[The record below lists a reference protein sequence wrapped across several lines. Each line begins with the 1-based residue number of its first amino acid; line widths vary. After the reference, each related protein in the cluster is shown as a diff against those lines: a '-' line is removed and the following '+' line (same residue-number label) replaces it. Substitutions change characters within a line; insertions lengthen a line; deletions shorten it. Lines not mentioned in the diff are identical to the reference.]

1 MNNRKQLLKN
11 MKKEKKL
18 RNNYVEDNDN
28 LIGRFIGTIFGVL
41 LVLVISYLL
50 VGIFFTKTI
59 KFGKDK
65 KDPTEVTIDNST
77 ILLGNLFDQKESEY
91 MVIVYDINNKEDK
104 TMENWISYYEGKNS
118 DVTIYKVDSKNK
130 MNAKYIGE
138 KENENA
144 PTSLED
150 LKVLDPTIIK
160 IKDGQITEYYEG
172 ETSVKEMLKN

>member
-18 RNNYVEDNDN
+18 RNTHVEDNDN

-41 LVLVISYLL
+41 LVLVLGYLL
-50 VGIFFTKTI
+50 VGIFITKTI
-59 KFGKDK
+59 KLGKDK
-65 KDPTEVTIDNST
+65 EETTEVTIDNST
-77 ILLGNLFDQKESEY
+77 ILLGNIFSQKESEY

-104 TMENWISYYEGKNS
+104 TLENWINYYESKNS

-130 MNAKYIGE
+130 MNSKYIGE

-160 IKDGQITEYYEG
+160 IKDGQVIEYYEG
-172 ETSVKEMLKN
+172 ESSVKSMLKN